1 MPAALHQQIERPTKN
16 KNNACI
22 VHTEQ
27 ARIKHQSS
35 LSG

>member
-1 MPAALHQQIERPTKN
+1 MPAALHQQVERTKKI
-16 KNNACI
+16 KNNTCI